1 MGLHP
6 LDVHVLL
13 KVFSQLIDQGATV
26 LMITHDLDL
35 MANADYLI
43 DMGPRGGD
51 QGGQIVAKGRPQDL
65 IVNPQSLTTRY
76 LAEHFEKFR
85 QK

>member
-1 MGLHP
+1 
-6 LDVHVLL
+6 
-13 KVFSQLIDQGATV
+13 
-26 LMITHDLDL
+26 MILDL

-51 QGGQIVAKGRPQDL
+51 QGGRIVAKGRPADL
-65 IVNPQSLTTRY
+65 VKDPRSLTTKY
-76 LAEHFEKFR
+76 LAEHFQKF